1 MSVCVCGGGWWCG
14 GGVAGGSGRVMV
26 LCNGN
31 YTTLSDNDRNGAL
44 QVQNLT

>member
-1 MSVCVCGGGWWCG
+1 
-14 GGVAGGSGRVMV
+14 MV

-44 QVQNLT
+44 QVQNLTWLLLALK